1 MKLTAKEIDL
11 ILKCLLTQ
19 IENNEVVLI
28 DFGHNEFIRGRAHAK
43 IMELEELITKIE
55 NDTRTV

>member
-11 ILKCLLTQ
+11 IVQCLLTQ

-43 IMELEELITKIE
+43 IMELEELIRKIE
-55 NDTRTV
+55 NDIRTV

>member
-11 ILKCLLTQ
+11 IVQCLLTQ

-28 DFGHNEFIRGRAHAK
+28 DFGHNEFIRGRAHTK
-43 IMELEELITKIE
+43 IMELEELIRKIE
-55 NDTRTV
+55 NDIRTV